1 MTDLLIDTDVALG
14 VWHEGRPRDIDDGF
28 AIVEAINSPRI
39 NLLGVTCVFGNGPI
53 DEVYRV
59 ANDIV
64 QLKGADV
71 PVIKGASVAIDRDDD
86 SNEAVR
92 FMADLLSQ
100 RHLTIAAIGPLTNLG
115 LLIQHHPEAVK
126 NIDEVIVVAG
136 RSKGADFYIGDTGP
150 VNDFNFENDV
160 TALERLMACGVPVVL
175 MGFELTSQVC
185 ITQAD
190 LLTIGTHESPT
201 ASYFY
206 ENSLAWCEY
215 RTTTFPEDSG
225 FHPWDSA
232 TIAWILDKNMFVYE
246 HRGHVVTRKPKRLE
260 CDTSFP
266 GIRHTYCTG
275 FAANG
280 AQEFVQTI
288 IRQVY

>member
-115 LLIQHHPEAVK
+115 LLIQHHPENIRLSTSTHDHAK
-126 NIDEVIVVAG
+126 N
-136 RSKGADFYIGDTGP
+136 
-150 VNDFNFENDV
+150 
-160 TALERLMACGVPVVL
+160 
-175 MGFELTSQVC
+175 
-185 ITQAD
+185 
-190 LLTIGTHESPT
+190 H
-201 ASYFY
+201 
-206 ENSLAWCEY
+206 
-215 RTTTFPEDSG
+215 
-225 FHPWDSA
+225 
-232 TIAWILDKNMFVYE
+232 
-246 HRGHVVTRKPKRLE
+246 
-260 CDTSFP
+260 
-266 GIRHTYCTG
+266 GI
-275 FAANG
+275 
-280 AQEFVQTI
+280 QTEI
-288 IRQVY
+288 MKY